1 MKLKIKCKLIGHF
14 SGRYK
19 FNKVA
24 CFYHILLA
32 LSKVQITLVS
42 LSGGYMLL
50 LHLFT
55 EFHRML

>member
-1 MKLKIKCKLIGHF
+1 MKLKINCKVIGHF

-19 FNKVA
+19 FNKFA

-32 LSKVQITLVS
+32 LSEVQITLVS
-42 LSGGYMLL
+42 LNGGCMLL

-55 EFHRML
+55 